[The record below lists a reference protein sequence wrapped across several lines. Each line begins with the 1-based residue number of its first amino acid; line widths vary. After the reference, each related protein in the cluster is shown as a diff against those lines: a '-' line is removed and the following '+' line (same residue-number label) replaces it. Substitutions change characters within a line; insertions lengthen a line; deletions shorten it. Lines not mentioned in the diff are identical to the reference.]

1 MSEVLVLVDHVDG
14 EVRKT
19 TAELLTL
26 ATRLGE
32 PSAVFIGD
40 GFDAAKD
47 YLAKYGGLITG
58 GPWGTAEVFAETYS
72 VALRFRP
79 RRVRGY

>member
-1 MSEVLVLVDHVDG
+1 MLTG
-14 EVRKT
+14 EI
-19 TAELLTL
+19 AE
-26 ATRLGE
+26 A
-32 PSAVFIGD
+32 P
-40 GFDAAKD
+40 DAPPASDNPD